1 VNEFGLLMRLLT
13 RSGNPIGAGLED
25 MLDVLGLPEDI
36 GRHLLFQRLS
46 SLHRSLQPLGLV
58 IRHNPIDHV
67 FYVDTSIRGRQILE
81 DTSLPDRLAATLL
94 VVITL
99 AYQQEGWVSIERV
112 SEFRRKAKRGVRDDL
127 KELAARGYVE
137 FNDSN
142 TRVRPGPR
150 SAFEI
155 DYEEFFKRLIS

>member
-1 VNEFGLLMRLLT
+1 MNEFGLLMRLLT
-13 RSGNPIGAGLED
+13 RSGDPIGAGVED
-25 MLDVLGLPEDI
+25 MLDVLGLPEDT
-36 GRHLLFQRLS
+36 GRHVLFQKLS
-46 SLHRSLQPLGLV
+46 SLHQSLEPLGLV
-58 IRHNPIDHV
+58 VKHNPIDHV
-67 FYVDTSIRGRQILE
+67 FYVDTSIRGRQVLE
-81 DTSLPDRLAATLL
+81 EASLPDRLAATLL

-127 KELAARGYVE
+127 KELSAQGYVE
-137 FNDSN
+137 LDDSK

-155 DYEEFFKRLIS
+155 DYEEFFRRLIS